1 MTISLRPY
9 QQDFINK
16 ISAEF
21 QHHRRV
27 VGVAPCGAGKTIMT
41 GWMIKSAVEN
51 RHKRCIFF
59 VHRRELIRQTSETF
73 TRLDIPHGII
83 DANAPMQLNLPVQ
96 IASVQTLVKRLDK
109 IPPPQFLIC
118 DECHHILANSYQ
130 KILDKFPN
138 AWLLGV
144 IATPQRMG
152 GITLADAFDSMVESL
167 TVNQLIELG
176 NLTKFKYYAP
186 NATIDLSKVRKGFG
200 DYNQS
205 DLAGVM
211 SEPNIIGDIVADYQ
225 RLAEGK
231 SAICYCVNVEHSK
244 TVADAF
250 NDAGIPAAHCDGET
264 PAVIRAHIT
273 EQFKRGDIKI
283 LCNAELFGEG
293 FDVPNMQAVILAR
306 PTQSL
311 TLYIQQALRPLRP
324 DPNDPNKVAVIIDHV
339 KNYLKHGLPNAN
351 HDWSL
356 IPNNSSERKCPH
368 CGEFITPK
376 TENGRKFC
384 PECGYVFE
392 KGTGQGF
399 GERKAVT
406 GAGDLHEVNVRFD
419 STPEFVTSVKKK
431 PTTIEEFK
439 AIAEEKGYK
448 IYWAACHALKYAKT
462 LDAIKHIGKVCG
474 YKRGW
479 AQHKFEELKM
489 QKALQTGSQSC

>member
-1 MTISLRPY
+1 MNISLRPY
-9 QQDFINK
+9 QQEFINK
-16 ISAEF
+16 LSAEF
-21 QHHRRV
+21 KHHRRV

-41 GWMIKSAVEN
+41 GWMIRTAAEKGN
-51 RHKRCIFF
+51 RCIFF

-83 DANAPMQLNLPVQ
+83 DASVPMQLDLPVQ
-96 IASVQTLVKRLDK
+96 IASVQTLVRRLDK

-118 DECHHILANSYQ
+118 DECHHILANSYK
-130 KILDKFPN
+130 KILDKFSG

-144 IATPQRMG
+144 TATPQRMG

-244 TVADAF
+244 SVADAF

-264 PAVIRAHIT
+264 PAVIRAHIV

-351 HDWSL
+351 HNWSL
-356 IPNNSSERKCPH
+356 VPNATGERKCPH

-376 TENGRKFC
+376 IENGKKFC

-392 KGTGQGF
+392 KGEGQGF

-419 STPEFVTSVKKK
+419 STPEFVTTVKKK
-431 PTTIEEFK
+431 PTTVEEFK

-448 IYWAACHALKYAKT
+448 KGWIAYQALEYAKS
-462 LDAIKHIGKVCG
+462 LGDCYHIADICG

-479 AQHKFEELKM
+479 AWHKWEEM
-489 QKALQTGSQSC
+489 QKALQTGSHSC